1 MLRTL
6 SFKGRITA
14 LVVAAMVAVLLISV
28 LAMVNNARQL
38 TDARRE
44 VLVATI
50 DSAHST
56 VASFVAKVKA
66 GKMDEATAKA
76 AAAEALLGARYG
88 KDDYFYI
95 WTMDGISVLHPFKP
109 EWKGQSKLGQIP
121 DGKGGDVLTTL
132 IGALKAAPDG
142 KAFVET
148 HFPRPG
154 QTVPVLKLQY
164 LKAVPEW
171 GWMVGT
177 GLYMDDLQAEVRAVA
192 WQGLIVVGTVM
203 LVLGALATRV
213 ARDVLRQIGGDPVL
227 ASQIAAEVA
236 HGNLDVRMPAALA
249 GSLLADL
256 GQMVTALRQT
266 VARVHESTAS
276 VDHAASEIAAGN
288 SDLSSRTEQTASNL
302 QQTASAMEQLT
313 GTVVHTAE
321 AARTASQ
328 LAASAAEVAQRGGTV
343 VSEVVATMDEI
354 NRASERMSDII
365 GAIDGISFQTNILAL
380 NAAVEAARAGEQ
392 GRGFAV
398 VASEVRSLAGRSAE
412 AAKEIK
418 HLITASMEKA
428 GNGARL
434 VGNAGQTM
442 QELVASVNRVTDIV
456 GEISSATQE
465 QSQGL
470 GSINQAVA
478 GLEEMTQR
486 NAALVE
492 ESAAAAM
499 SLREQSKL
507 LSGAVSH
514 FRCSSTIVTT

>member
-1 MLRTL
+1 MTLLVSVAMLAVLALAALGVWSGAGQIAEGRRSQLVSVVDAAHSIVL
-6 SFKGRITA
+6 SYQAKAKAGQMEPA
-14 LVVAAMVAVLLISV
+14 QAQAEAVAAL
-28 LAMVNNARQL
+28 R
-38 TDARRE
+38 
-44 VLVATI
+44 
-50 DSAHST
+50 
-56 VASFVAKVKA
+56 
-66 GKMDEATAKA
+66 
-76 AAAEALLGARYG
+76 GARYG
-88 KDDYFYI
+88 QGDYIYI
-95 WTMDGISVLHPFKP
+95 WTRQGVNVMLPPKP
-109 EWKGQSKLGQIP
+109 EWEGQNKLGKVP
-121 DGKGGDVLTTL
+121 DGRGGDVIQSLV
-132 IGALKAAPDG
+132 KAVGNPAGSGFAD
-142 KAFVET
+142 T
-148 HFPRPG
+148 MFPRPG
-154 QTVPVLKLQY
+154 QTQPVDKLQY
-164 LKAVPEW
+164 VKLVPEW
-171 GWMVGT
+171 DWMVGS
-177 GLYMDDLQAEVRAVA
+177 GLYMDDVKAAVWRSA
-192 WQGLIVVGTVM
+192 WQGAAVCAVV
-203 LVLGALATRV
+203 LLAVGGV
-213 ARDVLRQIGGDPVL
+213 ATLTLRSVLRQLGGDP
-227 ASQIAAEVA
+227 AMAAGVVA
-236 HGNLDVRMPAALA
+236 QVAQGHLDVRISTAPA

-256 GQMVTALRQT
+256 GQMVASLRQT
-266 VARVHESTAS
+266 VARVHQSTDS
-276 VDHAASEIAAGN
+276 VDHAVSEIAAGN
-288 SDLSSRTEQTASNL
+288 SDLSSRTEQTASSL

-313 GTVVHTAE
+313 GTVVQTAE

-328 LAASAAEVAQRGGTV
+328 LASSAAEVAQRGGTV
-343 VSEVVATMDEI
+343 VAEVVATMDEI

-418 HLITASMEKA
+418 QLITASMEKA

-456 GEISSATQE
+456 GEISTATQE

-507 LSGAVSH
+507 LSGAVSR
-514 FRCSSTIVTT
+514 FRCTGEVVTA

>member
-1 MLRTL
+1 MFEAM
-6 SFKGRITA
+6 SFKARITA
-14 LVVAAMVAVLLISV
+14 LVLAAMLAVLLVSAV
-28 LAMVNNARQL
+28 AMTNNSMQL
-38 TDARRE
+38 SAARRQ

-56 VASFVAKVKA
+56 VAAFVAKA
-66 GKMDEATAKA
+66 RSGKMEEATAKA
-76 AAAEALLGARYG
+76 AAIEALLGARYG

-95 WTMDGISVLHPFKP
+95 WTMDGVSVLHPFKP

-121 DGKGGDVLTTL
+121 DGKGGDVLTTM
-132 IGALKAAPDG
+132 IGAVKAAPDG

-148 HFPRPG
+148 YFPRPG
-154 QTVPVLKLQY
+154 QTAPVLKLQY
-164 LKAVPEW
+164 LKVVPEW

-177 GLYMDDLQAEVRAVA
+177 GLYMDDLQAEMRAMVWKSLA
-192 WQGLIVVGTVM
+192 FVGAVM
-203 LVLGALATRV
+203 LVLGTLATRL
-213 ARDVLRQIGGDPVL
+213 ARHVLRQLGGDPAV
-227 ASQIAAEVA
+227 AAGVVGEVA
-236 HGNLDVRMPAALA
+236 QGHLDVRIPAAPA

-256 GQMVTALRQT
+256 GQMVASLRQT

-313 GTVVHTAE
+313 GTVVQTAE

-328 LAASAAEVAQRGGTV
+328 LAASAAEVAQRGGAV

-354 NRASERMSDII
+354 NHASERMSDII

-418 HLITASMEKA
+418 QLITASMEKA

-456 GEISSATQE
+456 GEISTATQE

-470 GSINQAVA
+470 GSINRAVA

-492 ESAAAAM
+492 ESAAAAQ
-499 SLREQSKL
+499 SLRDQSQL
-507 LSGAVSH
+507 LSGAVSR
-514 FRCSSTIVTT
+514 FRFGAQGVAV

>member
-1 MLRTL
+1 MNNSPMTLQRRLMLL
-6 SFKGRITA
+6 
-14 LVVAAMVAVLLISV
+14 VAAAMLGV
-28 LAMVNNARQL
+28 LALAALGVWMNASRIVEGRRGQL
-38 TDARRE
+38 VSVVDA
-44 VLVATI
+44 
-50 DSAHST
+50 AHSI
-56 VASFVAKVKA
+56 VMAFQAKAKA
-66 GKMDEATAKA
+66 GQMEPAQAQA
-76 AAAEALLGARYG
+76 AAVAALRGARYG
-88 KDDYFYI
+88 SGDYFYI
-95 WTMDGISVLHPFKP
+95 YTRQGVNVMLPPKP
-109 EWKGQSKLGQIP
+109 EWEGQNKLGKVP
-121 DGKGGDVLTTL
+121 DGRGGDIIQSMVNAVGSPTASGFADTM
-132 IGALKAAPDG
+132 
-142 KAFVET
+142 
-148 HFPRPG
+148 FPRPG
-154 QTVPVLKLQY
+154 QTQAVAKLQY
-164 LKAVPEW
+164 VKLVPDW
-171 GWMVGT
+171 DWMIGS
-177 GLYMDDLQAEVRAVA
+177 GLYTDDVDAAIWRSI
-192 WQGLIVVGTVM
+192 WQGVAVCAAVLLM
-203 LVLGALATRV
+203 LGGAAWLTLRS
-213 ARDVLRQIGGDPVL
+213 VLRQLGGEP
-227 ASQIAAEVA
+227 AIAAGVVAEVA
-236 HGNLDVRMPAALA
+236 QGHLDVRIPAAPA

-256 GQMVTALRQT
+256 GQMVASLRQT
-266 VARVHESTAS
+266 VARVHQSTDS

-288 SDLSSRTEQTASNL
+288 ADLSTRTEQTASSL

-313 GTVVHTAE
+313 GTVAQTAE

-328 LAASAAEVAQRGGTV
+328 LAASAAEVAQRGGAV

-354 NRASERMSDII
+354 NHASERMSDII

-418 HLITASMEKA
+418 QLITASMEKA

-456 GEISSATQE
+456 GEISTATQE

-492 ESAAAAM
+492 ESAAAAQ
-499 SLREQSKL
+499 SLRDQSLL
-507 LSGAVSH
+507 LSGAVSR
-514 FRCSSTIVTT
+514 FRCTGEVVTA